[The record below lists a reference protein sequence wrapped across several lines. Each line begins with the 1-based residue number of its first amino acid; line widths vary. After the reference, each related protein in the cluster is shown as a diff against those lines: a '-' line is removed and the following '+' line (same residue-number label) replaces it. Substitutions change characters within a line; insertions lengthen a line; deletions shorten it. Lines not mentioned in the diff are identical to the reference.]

1 MKQKSELTL
10 KSRALGYLARREYS
24 LAELRHKLKPHTEDD
39 QELNLLL
46 DDLAARGW
54 LSDQRFTEQLIHARA
69 KKYGSQ
75 RIVHELREKG
85 VPETIISDA
94 LASIRGD
101 ELAAARAVWGKKFPE
116 LPRDAAERAK
126 QMRFLLGRG
135 FSMNIIRSVLQGAED
150 D

>member
-1 MKQKSELTL
+1 LKQRPELTL

-24 LAELRHKLKPHTEDD
+24 LSELRRKLKPHTEDD

-54 LSDQRFTEQLIHARA
+54 LSDQRFAEQLIHARA

-75 RIVHELREKG
+75 RIIHELREKG

-94 LASIRGD
+94 VASIRGD
-101 ELAAARAVWGKKFPE
+101 ELAAAQAVWRKKFPE

-135 FSMNIIRSVLQGAED
+135 FLMDIIRSVLQGAED